1 MQFAVERHF
10 IHIIIQIE
18 PITRTQYSL
27 VFWLWI
33 SKLIMPEK
41 TWKGIKTVFLKIK
54 FTIYIAK
61 LLNLG
66 VDITPHNSTL

>member
-1 MQFAVERHF
+1 
-10 IHIIIQIE
+10 
-18 PITRTQYSL
+18 
-27 VFWLWI
+27 
-33 SKLIMPEK
+33 MPEK